1 MRRKTSTLA
10 LAASLAAGLAATAA
24 THDDDRGRGTRR
36 LKAEL
41 SGFDEYPSTLSTTGR
56 GWFQAQ
62 VSADET
68 EILYR
73 LDYRDLEGTI
83 TMSHIH
89 FGDHHTSGGISVW
102 LCGTAAQPGPASPAP
117 PTCGPAGDGPEA
129 SGTLT
134 KDNVVGPTGQG
145 IAAGEFAELVRAIK
159 AGRTYVNVHT
169 TKYPGG
175 EIRGQIRAY

>member
-1 MRRKTSTLA
+1 MEKKSCLA
-10 LAASLAAGLAATAA
+10 LATALAVALATTAA
-24 THDDDRGRGTRR
+24 SHDDDHKGRGRR
-36 LKAEL
+36 LRAEL
-41 SGFDEYPSTLSTTGR
+41 SGFNEYPSTLSTTGR
-56 GWFQAQ
+56 GWFQAV

-68 EILYR
+68 EIAYR
-73 LDYRDLEGTI
+73 LDYRSLEGEI

-89 FGDHHTSGGISVW
+89 FGDHHTNGGVSVW

-117 PTCGPAGDGPEA
+117 PTCGAPGDGPEA

-134 KDNVVGPTGQG
+134 KDNVIGPAGQG

-175 EIRGQIRAY
+175 EIRGQIRAD